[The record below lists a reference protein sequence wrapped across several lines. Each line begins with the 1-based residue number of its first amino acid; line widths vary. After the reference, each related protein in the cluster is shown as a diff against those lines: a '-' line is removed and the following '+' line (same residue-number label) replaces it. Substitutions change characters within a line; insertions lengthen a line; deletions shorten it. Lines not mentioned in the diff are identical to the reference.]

1 MSPLQP
7 TSHGTL
13 PEPERIETRALDN
26 LRFIRETME
35 RAAAFTAVPGW
46 GGAAMG
52 LSALAAA
59 AFAARS
65 TSRDVWLAIWLV
77 EAALAFIIGAA
88 AMIWKARR
96 AHVPLLYGAGR
107 RFMLA
112 LCPPLVAGALVT
124 FVLHRMGATA
134 VLPGLWLLLYGAGV
148 VTGGAYS
155 VRIVPAM
162 GMVLMAVGAAALFA
176 PAGWGDGFMAVGFG
190 LVQVVFGCIIARR
203 HGG

>member
-1 MSPLQP
+1 MSLQP
-7 TSHGTL
+7 TSRRTL

-46 GGAAMG
+46 GGAVMG
-52 LSALAAA
+52 LTALAAA
-59 AFAARS
+59 ALAARFANH
-65 TSRDVWLAIWLV
+65 WLAIWLV
-77 EAALAFIIGAA
+77 EAAIAFTIGAA
-88 AMIWKARR
+88 AMVWKARR
-96 AHVPLLYGAGR
+96 AHVPLLHGAGR
-107 RFMLA
+107 RFTLA

-124 FVLHRMGATA
+124 FVLHRIGATA

-162 GMVLMAVGAAALFA
+162 GIVLMAVGAAALFA
-176 PAGWGDGFMAVGFG
+176 PANWGDGFMAVGFG
-190 LVQVVFGCIIARR
+190 LVQVVFGWIIARR